1 VSPQRSKVK
10 WLQVIAIVVVVI
22 IFVATIIVDKHRDES
37 KRKSGTEEKLKEI
50 VYNPLCLG
58 LKDVEEK
65 AKHFERRV
73 EMRRYVNLL
82 KYERFRLA
90 QMPMQLQSG
99 FEQLQRL
106 LYHYNENFDGWV
118 DHSQNL
124 LQRRLQ
130 EVDPRLWNQL
140 REIKGPIIDCA
151 IRGEIPENESTFHRL
166 KKEFGVLS
174 ANKKLEFGDAEV
186 FKNALMREINAFA
199 PVMELKGMQK
209 QILDQVENIGP
220 LLKKQLELR

>member
-1 VSPQRSKVK
+1 MT
-10 WLQVIAIVVVVI
+10 IVVVVI

-37 KRKSGTEEKLKEI
+37 KKKSGTEEKLKEI

-90 QMPMQLQSG
+90 QMPMRLQSG
-99 FEQLQRL
+99 FEQVQRL
-106 LYHYNENFDGWV
+106 LYHYNESIDGWM

-124 LQRRLQ
+124 LERRLQ
-130 EVDPRLWNQL
+130 EVDPGLWNQL
-140 REIKGPIIDCA
+140 REINCA
-151 IRGEIPENESTFHRL
+151 IRGEIPENESAFHRL
-166 KKEFGVLS
+166 KKEFGILS

-186 FKNALMREINAFA
+186 FKNTLMREIKAFA
-199 PVMELKGMQK
+199 PMMELKGMQK
-209 QILDQVENIGP
+209 HILDQVENIGP
-220 LLKKQLELR
+220 LLERQLELR

>member
-10 WLQVIAIVVVVI
+10 WLQVMAIVVVVI

-37 KRKSGTEEKLKEI
+37 KRKSETGELKEI
-50 VYNPLCLG
+50 VYNPLYLD

-90 QMPMQLQSG
+90 QMPMRLQSG

-106 LYHYNENFDGWV
+106 LYHYNESFDGWM

-124 LQRRLQ
+124 LERRLQ

-140 REIKGPIIDCA
+140 REIKGSIINCA

-186 FKNALMREINAFA
+186 FKNTLMREINAFA

-220 LLKKQLELR
+220 LLGLR